1 MKKIFLLAIALCMVV
16 ALAACGAETGGTAPQ
31 NQETASSSQSET
43 DSGEEENIQSNE
55 PESDGTEAVDTDVPP
70 AEESGV
76 PEETASK
83 VLVAYFSCT
92 GNTEGVAVKIAETL
106 DADTYEIIAEQPYTD
121 DDLNYNDSSSRS
133 TKEQN
138 DDSCRPAIS
147 GSVENM
153 DDYDI
158 VVIGYPIW
166 WGQAPKIMYTFME
179 SYDFSE
185 KTVVPFC
192 TSASSGVGSSAENL
206 HSSASDSVNWM
217 DGTRLSSDASEED
230 IADWLGG
237 LGLN

>member
-1 MKKIFLLAIALCMVV
+1 MKKILLLIIALCMAV
-16 ALAACGAETGGTAPQ
+16 ALTACGAETGGTASQ
-31 NQETASSSQSET
+31 NSETVSATQSEAN
-43 DSGEEENIQSNE
+43 GREEEDVQSDETNSANI
-55 PESDGTEAVDTDVPP
+55 DVPQ
-70 AEESGV
+70 AEGNGV
-76 PEETASK
+76 PEETESK

-92 GNTEGVAVKIAETL
+92 NNTEGVALKIAEAL
-106 DADTYEIIAEQPYTD
+106 NADTYEIIAEQPYTD

-138 DDSCRPAIS
+138 DASCRPAIS
-147 GSVENM
+147 GSVGNM
-153 DDYDI
+153 EDYDI

-179 SYDFSE
+179 SYDFSG

-206 HSSASDSVNWM
+206 HSFASDSVNWL

>member
-1 MKKIFLLAIALCMVV
+1 MKKIFLLAIALCM
-16 ALAACGAETGGTAPQ
+16 AAAFAACGADTSGTAPQ
-31 NQETASSSQSET
+31 NRETASLSRSET
-43 DSGEEENIQSNE
+43 DSGEEEDVQSDE
-55 PESDGTEAVDTDVPP
+55 PLSGTEAVDTDVPP

-76 PEETASK
+76 PEEAASK
-83 VLVAYFSCT
+83 ILVAYFSCT

-179 SYDFSE
+179 SCDFSE

-206 HSSASDSVNWM
+206 HSSASDSVNWL

>member
-1 MKKIFLLAIALCMVV
+1 MKKIFLLTIALCMVF
-16 ALAACGAETGGTAPQ
+16 AFAACGAGAGGNAPQ
-31 NQETASSSQSET
+31 NNETSAPQRSENGSVAEEKSQGDADADVSS
-43 DSGEEENIQSNE
+43 DK
-55 PESDGTEAVDTDVPP
+55 ESDI
-70 AEESGV
+70 
-76 PEETASK
+76 PEEAASK

-92 GNTEGVAVKIAETL
+92 NNTEGVALKIAEAL
-106 DADTYEIIAEQPYTD
+106 NADTYEIIAEQSYTN

-179 SYDFSE
+179 SCDFSG

-206 HSSASDSVNWM
+206 HSSASDTVNWL

>member
-1 MKKIFLLAIALCMVV
+1 MKKIFLLTIALCMAA
-16 ALAACGAETGGTAPQ
+16 ALAACGAETGGTASQ
-31 NQETASSSQSET
+31 NSETVSVTQSET
-43 DSGEEENIQSNE
+43 DSGEEKNVQ
-55 PESDGTEAVDTDVPP
+55 SDGTNSTDIDVPP
-70 AEESGV
+70 AEENNVQDV
-76 PEETASK
+76 PEEAASK

-92 GNTEGVAVKIAETL
+92 GNTEGVALKIAEAL
-106 DADTYEIIAEQPYTD
+106 NADTYEIIAEQPYTD
-121 DDLNYNDSSSRS
+121 DDLNYNNSSSRS

-138 DDSCRPAIS
+138 DESCRPAVS

-153 DDYDI
+153 DGYDI

-206 HSSASDSVNWM
+206 HSSASDSVNWLE
-217 DGTRLSSDASEED
+217 GTRLSSDASEED

>member
-1 MKKIFLLAIALCMVV
+1 MKKIFLLAIALCMAV
-16 ALAACGAETGGTAPQ
+16 ALTACNSETGGINSQ
-31 NQETASSSQSET
+31 NSEIVSVTQSEA
-43 DSGEEENIQSNE
+43 DGGEEEKNKANADI
-55 PESDGTEAVDTDVPP
+55 DVPQ
-70 AEESGV
+70 AEENGGADV
-76 PEETASK
+76 PEENAGK

-92 GNTEGVAVKIAETL
+92 NNTEGVALKIAEAL
-106 DADTYEIIAEQPYTD
+106 NADTYEIIAEQPYTD

-153 DDYDI
+153 KDYDI

-206 HSSASDSVNWM
+206 HSSASDSVNWL

-230 IADWLGG
+230 IADWLNKI
-237 LGLN
+237 GLN

>member
-1 MKKIFLLAIALCMVV
+1 MKKIFLLTIALCMVL
-16 ALAACGAETGGTAPQ
+16 ALAACSAGGNAPQ
-31 NQETASSSQSET
+31 NNETSAPSRSENNGI
-43 DSGEEENIQSNE
+43 SEEKNQG
-55 PESDGTEAVDTDVPP
+55 DADTDVSSD
-70 AEESGV
+70 EESEV
-76 PEETASK
+76 SEEAAGK

-92 GNTEGVAVKIAETL
+92 NNTEGVALKIAEAIN
-106 DADTYEIIAEQPYTD
+106 ADTYEIVAEQSYTD

-147 GSVENM
+147 GSVGNM

-179 SYDFSE
+179 SYDFSG

-206 HSSASDSVNWM
+206 HSSASDSVNWL

-230 IADWLGG
+230 IADWLNGM
-237 LGLN
+237 GLN

>member
-1 MKKIFLLAIALCMVV
+1 MKKILLLIIALCMAV
-16 ALAACGAETGGTAPQ
+16 ALTACGAETGGTASQ
-31 NQETASSSQSET
+31 NSETVSATQSEAN
-43 DSGEEENIQSNE
+43 GREEEDVQSDETNSANI
-55 PESDGTEAVDTDVPP
+55 DVPQ
-70 AEESGV
+70 AEGNGV
-76 PEETASK
+76 PEEAESR

-92 GNTEGVAVKIAETL
+92 NNTEGVALKIAEAL
-106 DADTYEIIAEQPYTD
+106 NADTYEIIAEQHYTD
-121 DDLNYNDSSSRS
+121 DDLNYNDSFSRS

-138 DDSCRPAIS
+138 DASCRPAIS
-147 GSVENM
+147 GSVGNM
-153 DDYDI
+153 EDYDI

-206 HSSASDSVNWM
+206 HSSASDSVNWL

>member
-1 MKKIFLLAIALCMVV
+1 MKKIFLLAIALCMAV
-16 ALAACGAETGGTAPQ
+16 ALTACGAETGGTAPQ
-31 NQETASSSQSET
+31 NQETTSSSQSEN
-43 DSGEEENIQSNE
+43 DSGEKENVQSDE
-55 PESDGTEAVDTDVPP
+55 TLSSAEAAYADVPL
-70 AEESGV
+70 AEESDV
-76 PEETASK
+76 PEEAASK

-92 GNTEGVAVKIAETL
+92 NNTEGVALKIAEVL

-153 DDYDI
+153 GDYDI

-206 HSSASDSVNWM
+206 HSSASDSVNWL

-230 IADWLGG
+230 IVDWLNKV
-237 LGLN
+237 GLN

>member
-1 MKKIFLLAIALCMVV
+1 MKKIFLLIITLCMAV
-16 ALAACGAETGGTAPQ
+16 ALTACNSETGETNSQ
-31 NQETASSSQSET
+31 NSETVSVTQSEA
-43 DSGEEENIQSNE
+43 DGGDEENVR
-55 PESDGTEAVDTDVPP
+55 SDGTNSADIDVPQ
-70 AEESGV
+70 AEENSVADV
-76 PEETASK
+76 PEEAESK

-92 GNTEGVAVKIAETL
+92 NNTEGVALKIAEAL
-106 DADTYEIIAEQPYTD
+106 NADTYEIIAEQPYTD
-121 DDLNYNDSSSRS
+121 DDLNYNNSSSRS

-153 DDYDI
+153 EDYDI

-206 HSSASDSVNWM
+206 HSSASDSVNWL

-230 IADWLGG
+230 IANWLGV

>member
-1 MKKIFLLAIALCMVV
+1 MKKIFLLAIALCIVF
-16 ALAACGAETGGTAPQ
+16 ALAACGAGGTAPQ
-31 NQETASSSQSET
+31 NNETAAPSRSENGSVSEEKSQGDT
-43 DSGEEENIQSNE
+43 
-55 PESDGTEAVDTDVPP
+55 DTDVSS
-70 AEESGV
+70 EKGNNV
-76 PEETASK
+76 PEEAAGK

-92 GNTEGVAVKIAETL
+92 GNTEGVAQKIAEKL
-106 DADTYEIIAEQPYTD
+106 NADTYEIVAEQPYTN

-147 GSVENM
+147 GSVGNM

-192 TSASSGVGSSAENL
+192 TSASSGVGSSADNL
-206 HSSASDSVNWM
+206 HSSASDSVNWL